1 MLKRLNVPTLF
12 KEQTMSRRDGRGPAD
27 LRPLAITLD
36 PFGYAEGAAL
46 IEMGGTRVLCA
57 ASVEDGVPAWLRG
70 KGQGWVTG
78 EYALLPRSTTTRTRR
93 ERNGPGGRTQ
103 EIQRLIGRALR
114 VAVDMRRLGERTVT
128 VDCDVLQADGGTR
141 TAAITGGYVA
151 LALALHRLIER
162 GALQQSP
169 LVQAVAAVSAGYVG
183 GAALLDLDYSEDS
196 GAESDCNVV
205 QTGDGGLVEVQ
216 CTAER
221 RAISRAELDE
231 LLDLVGAGIARLLAT
246 QREVL
251 ASAGLHVL

>member
-1 MLKRLNVPTLF
+1 
-12 KEQTMSRRDGRGPAD
+12 MSRRDGRSPAD
-27 LRPLAITLD
+27 LRPVAITLD
-36 PFGYAEGAAL
+36 PFGFAEGTAL

-57 ASVEDGVPAWLRG
+57 ATIEDGVPSWLRG
-70 KGQGWVTG
+70 KGQGWLTG

-103 EIQRLIGRALR
+103 EIQRLIGRSLR
-114 VAVDMRRLGERTVT
+114 VAVDMRQLGERTVT

-151 LALALHRLIER
+151 LALALHRLVAR

-169 LVQAVAAVSAGYVG
+169 LAQVVAALSAGYVG

-196 GAESDCNVV
+196 SAELDCNVV
-205 QTGDGGLVEVQ
+205 QTGDGGIVEVQ
-216 CTAER
+216 CTAEG
-221 RAISRAELDE
+221 RAISRAELDQ
-231 LLDLVGAGIARLLAT
+231 LLDLVGGGIARLLAA

-251 ASAGLHVL
+251 AGAGVHVL